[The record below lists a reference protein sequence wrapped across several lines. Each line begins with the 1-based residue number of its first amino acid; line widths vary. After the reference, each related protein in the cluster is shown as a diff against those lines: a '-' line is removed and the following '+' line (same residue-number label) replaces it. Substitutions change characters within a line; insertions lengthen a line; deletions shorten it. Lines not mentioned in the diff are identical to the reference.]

1 MQLLSYQTVH
11 CTFNSPYFYRIF
23 EKAPKIEK
31 LIIHILYVDTKL
43 EAASDFNRFSVFKL
57 ENLKE
62 ICLSLKIDSD
72 TRNSYLS
79 KILRVFSTNQSIRSN
94 LESFTFCEWIFRSNQ
109 NVYDI
114 LKAKSF
120 GYAKCKVYE
129 NYTTGEY
136 IELYQSKITFC
147 D

>member
-11 CTFNSPYFYRIF
+11 CTSNSPYFYRIF

-31 LIIHILYVDTKL
+31 LILHILYVDTKL
-43 EAASDFNRFSVFKL
+43 EATSDFNRFSVFKL

-79 KILRVFSTNQSIRSN
+79 KILRVFSMNESVRSN

-136 IELYQSKITFC
+136 IELYQSKITFY